1 MGVFYYVYCFCDE
14 FSATVFNFEI
24 FQPASFGVSVRG
36 PGQREQAGGE
46 YLFCGMYNT
55 NNSKCFWHLEYF
67 KIHFVHFFMNVFPHF
82 NICFTTSQ
90 GSG

>member
-1 MGVFYYVYCFCDE
+1 MFIVSVMNLVLQSSILKF
-14 FSATVFNFEI
+14 FS
-24 FQPASFGVSVRG
+24 QPPNFGVSVRG

-55 NNSKCFWHLEYF
+55 NNSKCFWHLEYL